1 MANVEYKRRVIELA
15 QNEVNARVEI
25 LQVDLAV
32 KQKELELLLATE
44 ATRLGH
50 IDTTR
55 DELWSKR
62 SGDDSQPSMPHGQ

>member
-1 MANVEYKRRVIELA
+1 VIELA

-44 ATRLGH
+44 ATRLGRV
-50 IDTTR
+50 DFNR
-55 DELWSKR
+55 DELWNKR
-62 SGDDSQPSMPHGQ
+62 SGDDTHTTKPLRSGLYNDEFDV